1 MSDTTLFDNP
11 TAYPVRSL
19 SPAPA
24 GVSYTTIIGITI
36 NQAQPDQPKDDHGWP
51 RLLHH
56 PLRDSCNY

>member
-36 NQAQPDQPKDDHGWP
+36 NQAQP
-51 RLLHH
+51 
-56 PLRDSCNY
+56 